1 MSDND
6 ILSIGQIKEALKDKR
21 LYVVAEST
29 GLSYPT
35 IKKLADGKELN
46 YTVDTLKAISKYV
59 RDTKNNEI

>member
-21 LYVVAEST
+21 LYMVARAT

-59 RDTKNNEI
+59 RYTSNNEI